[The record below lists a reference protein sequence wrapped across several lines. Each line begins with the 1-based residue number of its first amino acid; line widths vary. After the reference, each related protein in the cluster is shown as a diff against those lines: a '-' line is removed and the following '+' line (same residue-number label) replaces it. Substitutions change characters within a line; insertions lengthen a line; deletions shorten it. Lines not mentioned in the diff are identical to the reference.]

1 MNIKNYDEDKDIGY
15 ILEIDFEYSKKLH
28 NLHNDLAFLPEIM
41 QIKKYRMLVRNLYDK
56 KSYVAHVRTL
66 QQALNDGLILKK
78 VHRVIQFNQKA
89 WLK

>member
-1 MNIKNYDEDKDIGY
+1 
-15 ILEIDFEYSKKLH
+15 
-28 NLHNDLAFLPEIM
+28 
-41 QIKKYRMLVRNLYDK
+41 MLVRNLYDK

-89 WLK
+89 WLKWYIDMNSKLRAKAKNDFEIYFLSEWIMQFLVKLYKKYESIEILSL